1 MKNEEGFKDLKFQA
15 INKGRSYSQITGK
28 TEILFLFI
36 IFMFSFLIRIIGL
49 RFGEP
54 LLTYWNELNILD
66 PVYEMTINR
75 TLNPNNFKRPDQIL
89 YLLNFVYL
97 NVISF
102 IKTGHSFAANYQT
115 DQYSY
120 FVYSR
125 IMIAVFGSLIPI
137 VAYKIG
143 KESPINFAIPA
154 ALLFAFFPL
163 YVLYSHYIAPDV
175 PITLFTLVIILFS
188 IRYIRNR
195 NHKDLYLATVFSAIN
210 TAEKYPGLISF
221 GIVVF
226 AIIWVQASENKTQ
239 FWSIVKNSL
248 IEGLKHFG
256 IFVLSLFI
264 FAPNLFFNI
273 GKVIKEIRLEARSS
287 HLGADGLNWFGNM
300 WFYLTKYLEFS
311 NIIVIF
317 FILAGTIGIIK
328 KKRYE
333 LLPCF
338 YGLVYWICLSVL
350 KLHWERWALPM
361 YTFPLLIAAFGCSYL
376 FQILNK
382 NAVIKISV
390 GILFGITVV
399 WSLLNSLSIS
409 IRMTYTDTRVAALN
423 YFEEAGITG
432 ENSLF
437 EGYTPFTPGGPGNF
451 SFSQMNSNDRYI
463 VLSSYMYERIYE
475 EPLRYHEEVKK
486 YETIKQKYPLL
497 IEFSPSPPA
506 STVGIISWVD
516 DLKYYFENISGG
528 GNERLT
534 GPTIQIYLI
543 D

>member
-1 MKNEEGFKDLKFQA
+1 LKIKVANRLNGIGQ
-15 INKGRSYSQITGK
+15 QTGK
-28 TEILFLFI
+28 TEILFLFF
-36 IFMFSFLIRIIGL
+36 IFVISFLIRIIGL

-89 YLLNFVYL
+89 YFLNFIYL
-97 NVISF
+97 NIISF
-102 IKTGHSFAANYQT
+102 IKTGHSFAAGYQN

-125 IMIAVFGSLIPI
+125 IIIVIFGSLIPI

-143 KESPINFAIPA
+143 KESPINFAVPA

-175 PITLFTLVIILFS
+175 PITLFTLLIILFS
-188 IRYIRNR
+188 TRYIRSR
-195 NHKDLYLATVFSAIN
+195 NIKDIYLATVFSAIN

-221 GIVVF
+221 GLVIF
-226 AIIWVQASENKTQ
+226 AILWVQASLNKPRI
-239 FWSIVKNSL
+239 WSGIRKSL
-248 IEGLKHFG
+248 IESLKHFG
-256 IFVLSLFI
+256 IFVFSLFI
-264 FAPNLFFNI
+264 FAPNLFFHI
-273 GKVIKEIRLEARSS
+273 EDVIKEIRLEARSS

-300 WFYLTKYLEFS
+300 GFYLTKYLEFS
-311 NIIVIF
+311 NIVVII
-317 FILAGTIGIIK
+317 FILAGTVGIIK

-361 YTFPLLIAAFGCSYL
+361 YTFPLLIGAFGCGYL
-376 FQILNK
+376 FHIFNNK
-382 NAVIKISV
+382 AGIKLAV
-390 GILFGITVV
+390 GILFGITVG

-423 YFEEAGITG
+423 YFKETSITG

-451 SFSQMNSNDRYI
+451 SFNQMNSNDKYI
-463 VLSSYMYERIYE
+463 VLSSYMYDRIYE
-475 EPLRYHEEVKK
+475 EPVRYHEEVQK
-486 YETIKQKYPLL
+486 YESIKQKYPLL
-497 IEFSPSPPA
+497 MQFGPSSQASP
-506 STVGIISWVD
+506 VGIISWVD
-516 DLKYYFENISGG
+516 DLKYYYENKTGKSFS
-528 GNERLT
+528 ERFT

>member
-1 MKNEEGFKDLKFQA
+1 MPFRRSLKTLLE
-15 INKGRSYSQITGK
+15 NSYSK
-28 TEILFLFI
+28 KSEILFLFF
-36 IFMFSFLIRIIGL
+36 IFVLSLLIRVIGL

-66 PVYEMTINR
+66 PVFEMTKNR

-89 YLLNFVYL
+89 YFLNFVYL
-97 NVISF
+97 NIISF
-102 IKTGHSFAANYQT
+102 LKTGHSFAASYQT

-125 IMIAVFGSLIPI
+125 VMIAVFGSMIPL

-143 KESPINFAIPA
+143 KESTINFAVPS

-163 YVLYSHYIAPDV
+163 YTLYSHYIAPDV

-188 IRYIRNR
+188 IRYMRSREIKN
-195 NHKDLYLATVFSAIN
+195 LYLATVFSAIN

-226 AIIWVQASENKTQ
+226 AV
-239 FWSIVKNSL
+239 
-248 IEGLKHFG
+248 
-256 IFVLSLFI
+256 IFVQVTLHKSKPGNIVRNSFIESLKFFGVFILSLFI
-264 FAPNLFFNI
+264 FAPNLFFHI
-273 GKVIKEIRLEARSS
+273 GNVIKELRLEARSS
-287 HLGADGLNWFGNM
+287 HLGADGLDWFGNM
-300 WFYLTKYLEFS
+300 GFYLTKYLEFS
-311 NIIVIF
+311 NVIVIL
-317 FILAGTIGIIK
+317 FILAGTIGIVRK
-328 KKRYE
+328 KQYE

-338 YGLVYWICLSVL
+338 YGLIYWICISVL

-361 YTFPLLIAAFGCSYL
+361 YTFPLLVAAFGCGYL
-376 FQILNK
+376 FHVFHKK
-382 NAVIKISV
+382 NSIKLAA
-390 GILFGITVV
+390 GILFGMTIM

-409 IRMTYTDTRVAALN
+409 IRMAHTDTRVAALN
-423 YFEEAGITG
+423 YFNEVGITA

-451 SFSQMNSNDRYI
+451 SFSQMNSNHKYI
-463 VLSSYMYERIYE
+463 VLSSYMYDRIYD
-475 EPLRYHEEVKK
+475 EPLRYHDEIQK
-486 YETIKQKYPLL
+486 YETVKKKFPLVVQ
-497 IEFSPSPPA
+497 FSPSMPV
-506 STVGIISWVD
+506 SSIGIISWAD
-516 DLKYYFENISGG
+516 DIKYYLNKILWNGAA
-528 GNERLT
+528 ERFS

>member
-1 MKNEEGFKDLKFQA
+1 MNSGQK
-15 INKGRSYSQITGK
+15 TGK
-28 TEILFLFI
+28 SEILFLFF
-36 IFMFSFLIRIIGL
+36 IFVLSFLIRIIGL
-49 RFGEP
+49 RFGKP

-66 PVYEMTINR
+66 PVYEMTVNR

-97 NVISF
+97 NMISF
-102 IKTGHSFAANYQT
+102 LKTGHSFAASYQS
-115 DQYSY
+115 DPYSY

-125 IMIAVFGSLIPI
+125 VMIAAFGSLIPI

-154 ALLFAFFPL
+154 SLLFALFPL

-195 NHKDLYLATVFSAIN
+195 NIKDLYLATVFSAIN

-226 AIIWVQASENKTQ
+226 AIIWVQASLNKPQ
-239 FWSIVKNSL
+239 MGQIVRKSL
-248 IEGLKHFG
+248 TESLKFFG
-256 IFVLSLFI
+256 IFILSLFI
-264 FAPNLFFNI
+264 FAPNLFFHAGN
-273 GKVIKEIRLEARSS
+273 VIKEIRLEARSS
-287 HLGADGLNWFGNM
+287 HLGADGLNWFGNL
-300 WFYLTKYLEFS
+300 WFYLAKYLEFS

-317 FILAGTIGIIK
+317 FILAGTFGIVR

-361 YTFPLLIAAFGCSYL
+361 YTFPLLVAAFGCGYL
-376 FQILNK
+376 FHVFNK
-382 NAVIKISV
+382 RKGIQLAI
-390 GILFGITVV
+390 GILFSMTII
-399 WSLLNSLSIS
+399 WSLLNSLSVS
-409 IRMTYTDTRVAALN
+409 IRMTYTDTRVSALN
-423 YFEEAGITG
+423 YFEGAGITVD
-432 ENSLF
+432 NSLF

-451 SFSQMNSNDRYI
+451 NFSQMNSNDKYI
-463 VLSSYMYERIYE
+463 VLSSYMYDRIYDQ
-475 EPLRYHEEVKK
+475 PLRYHVEIQK
-486 YETIKQKYPLL
+486 YETVKQKYPLL
-497 IEFSPSPPA
+497 KEFTPSIPVSPFR
-506 STVGIISWVD
+506 VISWVD
-516 DLKYYFENISGG
+516 DLKYYFENITGIG
-528 GNERLT
+528 TAERFA
-534 GPTIQIYLI
+534 GPTIQIYHI

>member
-1 MKNEEGFKDLKFQA
+1 MRIREVKKSGDSGQKT
-15 INKGRSYSQITGK
+15 GRI
-28 TEILFLFI
+28 EILFLLFI
-36 IFMFSFLIRIIGL
+36 FVLSFLIRIIGL

-66 PVYEMTINR
+66 PVYEMSVNR

-97 NVISF
+97 NIISF
-102 IKTGHSFAANYQT
+102 IKTGHSFAASYQT

-163 YVLYSHYIAPDV
+163 YVFYSHYVAPDV

-188 IRYIRNR
+188 IRYIRTR
-195 NHKDLYLATVFSAIN
+195 NSRELYLAAIFSAIN

-226 AIIWVQASENKTQ
+226 AIIWVQASINKPQ
-239 FWSIVKNSL
+239 FNLIVRKSL
-248 IEGLKHFG
+248 IESLKNFG
-256 IFVLSLFI
+256 IYVLSLLI
-264 FAPNLFFNI
+264 FAPNLFI
-273 GKVIKEIRLEARSS
+273 HIESVIKEIRLEARSS
-287 HLGADGLNWFGNM
+287 HLGADGLDWFGNM
-300 WFYLTKYLEFS
+300 WFYWTKYLEFS

-317 FILAGTIGIIK
+317 LILAGTIGIIK

-338 YGLVYWICLSVL
+338 YGLVYWVCLSVL

-361 YTFPLLIAAFGCSYL
+361 YTFPLLIAAFGCGYL
-376 FQILNK
+376 FHVFNK
-382 NAVIKISV
+382 SVGIKLIV
-390 GILFGITVV
+390 GILFGITVGL
-399 WSLLNSLSIS
+399 SLLNSLSIS
-409 IRMTYTDTRVAALN
+409 IRMAYTDTRAAALN
-423 YFEEAGITG
+423 YFEEAEITSD
-432 ENSLF
+432 NSLF

-451 SFSQMNSNDRYI
+451 SFSQMNSNDKYI
-463 VLSSYMYERIYE
+463 VLSSYMYDRIYN
-475 EPLRYHEEVKK
+475 EPSRYHDEVQQ
-486 YETIKQKYPLL
+486 YETIKKKYPLL
-497 IEFSPSPPA
+497 IQFTASLPTSP
-506 STVGIISWVD
+506 VGIISWLD
-516 DLKYYFENISGG
+516 DLIYYYEHKTGEGVS
-528 GNERLT
+528 ERFS